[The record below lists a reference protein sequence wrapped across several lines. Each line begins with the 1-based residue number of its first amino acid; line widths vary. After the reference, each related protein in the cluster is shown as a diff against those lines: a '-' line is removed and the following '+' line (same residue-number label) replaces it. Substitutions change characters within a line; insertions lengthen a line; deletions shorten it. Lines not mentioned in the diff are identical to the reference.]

1 MVTNKLK
8 YESTSVQSLRTEK
21 ERTRFLDLLFRSG
34 STTHILKLL
43 GLKFQ
48 LCSRSVTW
56 EHDDSKRFDEDM
68 TKRAHQLLQERLNSR
83 SVPTIVID
91 TAITQPAK
99 DVSEVYGQIL
109 WGKGPR
115 DHLHRPGEIDQYPNH
130 LYWEDGSD
138 KNL

>member
-1 MVTNKLK
+1 MVTNKHK

-21 ERTRFLDLLFRSG
+21 ERTRFLDLHFRSG

-56 EHDDSKRFDEDM
+56 EHDNSKRFDEDM
-68 TKRAHQLLQERLNSR
+68 TKRAHQLLQERVNSG

-91 TAITQPAK
+91 TAIMQPAK
-99 DVSEVYGQIL
+99 DVGQGAKRSL
-109 WGKGPR
+109 APAGR
-115 DHLHRPGEIDQYPNH
+115 DRPISKPSLLGRR
-130 LYWEDGSD
+130 
-138 KNL
+138 